1 MLKPFLN
8 HLQLLGEG
16 NLSFCCLGSYGWQS
30 EDSRLIKFAVY
41 VALLD
46 FNTLYIF
53 ISLEWQVCLAAD
65 SADVGNSALVDS
77 REILA

>member
-1 MLKPFLN
+1 MV
-8 HLQLLGEG
+8 
-16 NLSFCCLGSYGWQS
+16 
-30 EDSRLIKFAVY
+30 KFAVD

-46 FNTLYIF
+46 FNTLDIF
-53 ISLEWQVCLAAD
+53 ISLEWQVCLAADPAD